1 MATEPTNWEKRIQ
14 LAVDRWYWTPKG
26 TAGTEQLPKFIV
38 TLLREFAEEAAA
50 MLRQMSDSHGAID
63 LQRTAEQRRE
73 DYAAQRVL
81 ITAASKILSLL
92 PPKKEGQ

>member
-38 TLLREFAEEAAA
+38 TLLREFAEEAAGIIK
-50 MLRQMSDSHGAID
+50 SHATLVGSEHLHDCIEVM
-63 LQRTAEQRRE
+63 TRE
-73 DYAAQRVL
+73 
-81 ITAASKILSLL
+81 ILSML
-92 PPKKEGQ
+92 PKKEG

>member
-1 MATEPTNWEKRIQ
+1 MAKTDWEKRVKDFTDPFVRRVV
-14 LAVDRWYWTPKG
+14 LA
-26 TAGTEQLPKFIV
+26 
-38 TLLREFAEEAAA
+38 LLREFAEEAAA

-92 PPKKEGQ
+92 PPKKEA